1 MNMKRLIFT
10 LLLVAFVCGMALA
23 QAGVKRPDSFNYQ
36 SGIDAYNAEDYV
48 KSLEFFD
55 KELEQNPT
63 NGYAMVWEVYIYEQ
77 YEKYGL
83 AMDLVNKALKCL
95 PKKDKE
101 YMGIAYDIRGKVQQ
115 ALGDSLSALSD
126 YERAFKIDG
135 NVKHLFNKCNIYH
148 VQSKL
153 AEEDKEIQRAM
164 AVDKNNAVVWVY
176 AGRNAYAKQNYEKA
190 LSDYAYAIKLDPQY
204 SSAYSFRSDT
214 YIAMQNYKDA
224 AEDVVNALAINND
237 TKAFLQLSE
246 LAKNALPILVI
257 QLNAQQA
264 KEPKESA
271 WSYYLGL
278 VYNERGKYSEA
289 ENAFRKSLEINTF
302 ESSDHTRQ
310 ICRNMSK
317 SLMILGKYEE
327 ALAMTDKCLALDSTD
342 VDVWQYRARTY
353 YNMGKK
359 SAAVDALNSAIRL
372 NPDNAFLYYWRARM
386 YMYSDLLRNAL
397 DDINT
402 AISLAETDDEYLLQR
417 SEIYKRMKKYDES
430 DADCK
435 AVVSA
440 EMKKAKDERD
450 IETLTYAYVRLGQK
464 DKALEY
470 VKELEENA
478 VTSGDEYDL
487 ACLFSLMDDKQ
498 QALDYFENALKHGFC
513 EFVQIAND
521 TDLDNIRDIK
531 SFKTLVEK
539 YKDAQR
545 ENRADKVEDMS
556 KSIEKT
562 VEVPFVRE
570 AGVCKVKCEI
580 NGLPLHFYFDTGAAD
595 VTISD
600 VEAQFMLKNDYLTPS
615 DVKGNAL
622 YGTADGSIVEGTV
635 IILRKVD
642 FGGLEL
648 SNIKASVVH
657 NQKAPLLLGQSVLG
671 KLGKV
676 EIDNNKKILKIVYRQ
691 KINQ

>member
-1 MNMKRLIFT
+1 MRRLIFT

-101 YMGIAYDIRGKVQQ
+101 YMGIAYDIRGKVQE

-135 NVKHLFNKCNIYH
+135 NVNHLFNKCNIYH
-148 VQSKL
+148 AQSKL

-164 AVDKNNAVVWVY
+164 AIDKNNAVVWVY
-176 AGRNAYAKQNYEKA
+176 AGRNAYKKQNYEKA

-204 SSAYSFRSDT
+204 SSAYSFRADT

-224 AEDVVNALAINND
+224 AEDVVEALAVNYD
-237 TKAFLQLSE
+237 TKAFFQLYK

-278 VYNERGKYSEA
+278 MYNERGKYSEA

-302 ESSDHTRQ
+302 ESSDRTRQ

-317 SLMILGKYEE
+317 SLMSLGKYEE

-386 YMYSDLLRNAL
+386 YMYSDLFRNAL

-435 AVVSA
+435 AVIGA

-464 DKALEY
+464 DKALEL

-521 TDLDNIRDIK
+521 SDLDNIRDIK

-539 YKDAQR
+539 YKDVQR
-545 ENRADKVEDMS
+545 ENSADKKVDEMS
-556 KSIEKT
+556 KSVEKT

-635 IILRKVD
+635 IILRKID

-671 KLGKV
+671 KLGKI
-676 EIDNNKKILKIVYRQ
+676 EIDNNKKVLKIVYRQ

>member
-1 MNMKRLIFT
+1 MKRLIFT
-10 LLLVAFVCGMALA
+10 LLLVVFVCGMAIA

-36 SGIDAYNAEDYV
+36 SGIDAYNAEDFV

-63 NGYAMVWEVYIYEQ
+63 NGYAMVWEVYIYEK
-77 YEKYGL
+77 YEKYGI
-83 AMDLVNKALKCL
+83 AMDLANRALKCL

-101 YMGIAYDIRGKVQQ
+101 YMGIAYDIRGQVQK

-126 YERAFKIDG
+126 YERAFKTDG
-135 NVKHLFNKCNIYH
+135 NVTHLFNKCNIYH
-148 VQSKL
+148 AQAKF
-153 AEEDKEIQRAM
+153 AEVDKEIQRAM
-164 AVDKNNAVVWVY
+164 AVNKNNAVTWVY
-176 AGRNAYAKQNYEKA
+176 AGRNAYAKKNYEKA

-204 SSAYSFRSDT
+204 SSAYSFRADT
-214 YIAMQNYKDA
+214 YMAMQNYKDA
-224 AEDVVNALAINND
+224 AEDVVNALSINND
-237 TKAFLQLSE
+237 SKAFFQLYM
-246 LAKNALPILVI
+246 LAKEALPILVI

-264 KEPKESA
+264 KEPKKSD

-278 VYNERGKYSEA
+278 MYNERGKYLDA
-289 ENAFRKSLEINTF
+289 ENAFKKALEINTF
-302 ESSDHTRQ
+302 ESSDHTKL

-317 SLMILGKYEE
+317 SLMKLGKYEE
-327 ALAMTDKCLALDSTD
+327 TLEMTNKCLALDSAD
-342 VDVWQYRARTY
+342 VDTWQCRALTY

-359 SAAVDALNSAIRL
+359 SAAVDAFNSAIRL

-402 AISLAETDDEYLLQR
+402 AISLDETDDDYLLQR
-417 SEIYKRMKKYDES
+417 SEIYKLLKRYDES

-435 AVVSA
+435 AVINA
-440 EMKKAKDERD
+440 EMKRGKGDWN
-450 IETLTYAYVRLGQK
+450 IETLAYAYVRLGQK
-464 DKALEY
+464 DKALDF
-470 VKELEENA
+470 VKELEEKV
-478 VTSGDEYDL
+478 VTSGDEYNL

-498 QALDYFENALKHGFC
+498 LALDYFENALKHGFC

-521 TDLDNIRDIK
+521 ADLDNIRDIK
-531 SFKTLVEK
+531 KFQTLVEK
-539 YKDAQR
+539 YKDVQR
-545 ENRADKVEDMS
+545 EETTGRDDDNS
-556 KSIEKT
+556 KSIEKI

-570 AGVCKVKCEI
+570 AGICKVKCEI

-600 VEAQFMLKNDYLTPS
+600 VEAQFMLKNDYLSPS

-622 YGTADGSIVEGTV
+622 YGTADGRIVEGAV
-635 IILRKVD
+635 IILKKVD

-648 SNIKASVVH
+648 TNIKASVVH
-657 NQKAPLLLGQSVLG
+657 NQAAPLLLGQSVLS
-671 KLGKV
+671 KLGKI
-676 EIDNNKKILKIVYRQ
+676 EIDNTKKVLRITHKQ
-691 KINQ
+691 KIN